1 MMQCNPNESESTPQ
15 RISFADGCW
24 LPHDK
29 ISINVEDTGIRQG
42 VVAVERLRTYH
53 QQLFSIDRHLDRWQ
67 RTTETLAIEGLP
79 PRAEIAGLMSEL
91 LERNSEWVRS
101 QGDVGIT
108 MLATP
113 GIAASNATLL
123 LHLNPLHHE
132 QIEQR
137 QHLGQPLF
145 ITPVVQP
152 DSLSWPRGIKTRARI
167 HYYLADRHARS
178 QDPDSV
184 GVLLDQDGSITETSI
199 ANLAIVKSG
208 QILSPPTDRVLGG
221 ITQTIV
227 ETVAERLSLP
237 WQKQPISPDELT
249 SADEVLLMGTDGGV
263 WFANSVDGTPISD
276 GKPGQILL
284 QLQAELDALVKASQ
298 SAK

>member
-1 MMQCNPNESESTPQ
+1 MTECNLNESVSTPQ

-29 ISINVEDTGIRQG
+29 ISINAEDTGIRQG
-42 VVAVERLRTYH
+42 VIAVERLRTYH
-53 QQLFSIDRHLDRWQ
+53 QKLFSIERHLDRWQ
-67 RTTETLAIEGLP
+67 QTTETLAIEGLP
-79 PRAEIAGLMSEL
+79 ARAEIARLMSEL

-113 GIAASNATLL
+113 GISASKATLL
-123 LHLNPLHHE
+123 LHLNPLHHQ

-137 QHLGQPLF
+137 QQSGQPLF
-145 ITPVVQP
+145 ITTVVQP

-167 HYYLADRHARS
+167 HYYLADHEARS
-178 QDPDSV
+178 QDPNSV

-208 QILSPPTDRVLGG
+208 TILSPPRDRVLGG
-221 ITQTIV
+221 ITQAIV
-227 ETVAERLSLP
+227 ETLAAEQSLP
-237 WQKQPISPDELT
+237 WQKQPIAPEQLLT
-249 SADEVLLMGTDGGV
+249 ADEVLLMGTDGGL
-263 WFANSVDGTPISD
+263 WFANSVDGTPIGD
-276 GKPGQILL
+276 GKSGRILR
-284 QLQAELDALVKASQ
+284 QLQVGLDELVKTSQ
-298 SAK
+298 SPD